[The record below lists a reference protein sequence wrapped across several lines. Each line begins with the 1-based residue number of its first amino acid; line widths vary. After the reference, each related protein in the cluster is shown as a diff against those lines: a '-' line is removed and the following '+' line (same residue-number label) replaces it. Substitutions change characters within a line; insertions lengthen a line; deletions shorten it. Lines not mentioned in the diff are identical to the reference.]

1 MIVRRS
7 PGACRRDVRS
17 IRWWAASSSSE
28 FLRQAHVIVDA
39 WKNSAKTRYGEFA
52 GKNHFTVVDALT
64 DASSAMTMRVVELA
78 RQVAA
83 MKI

>member
-1 MIVRRS
+1 MIARRF
-7 PGACRRDVRS
+7 PGACRPDVRS
-17 IRWWAASSSSE
+17 IQWWAASSSSE
-28 FLRQAHVIVDA
+28 FLRQAHVIVDT
-39 WKNSAKTRYGEFA
+39 WKNAAKMRHEEIP

-64 DASSAMTMRVVELA
+64 DANSAMTKRVVDMA